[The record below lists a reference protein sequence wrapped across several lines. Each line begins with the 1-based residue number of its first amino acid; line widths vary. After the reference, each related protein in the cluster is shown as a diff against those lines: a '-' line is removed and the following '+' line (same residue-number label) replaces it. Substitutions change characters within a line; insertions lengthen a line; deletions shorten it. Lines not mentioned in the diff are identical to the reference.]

1 MTRALLPALLFGLF
15 ALSACSQSRPY
26 ASSPRAEAPPAPK
39 TPDGL
44 TITGPYTHDNLSVYL
59 IHGPDRSNGA
69 KYLTLQDALDQKK
82 VIVHETGSVN
92 ELAVENVGD
101 DDVYIQAGEI
111 VKGGQQDRTL
121 GTDVIIT
128 KAMGKVPIASY
139 CVEHGR
145 WTQRAGETATRFD
158 SSSGYVAGREL
169 KLVSN
174 SNYGGNSQQQVW
186 ANVAK
191 SQDALSER
199 VGADVKATTSPSS
212 FQLTLESSALKAK
225 TEDYEQPLTE
235 LLAKGENQDVSAG
248 PMR

>member
-1 MTRALLPALLFGLF
+1 MTRALLPALLFVGLLV
-15 ALSACSQSRPY
+15 LSACTQSRPDS
-26 ASSPRAEAPPAPK
+26 SSPQAQAPPPK

-44 TITGPYTHDNLSVYL
+44 TITGPYTHDNLSIYL
-59 IHGPDRSNGA
+59 LHGPDRSNGA
-69 KYLTLQDALDQKK
+69 KYLTLQEALDQKK

-145 WTQRAGETATRFD
+145 WT
-158 SSSGYVAGREL
+158 
-169 KLVSN
+169 
-174 SNYGGNSQQQVW
+174 
-186 ANVAK
+186 
-191 SQDALSER
+191 
-199 VGADVKATTSPSS
+199 
-212 FQLTLESSALKAK
+212 
-225 TEDYEQPLTE
+225 
-235 LLAKGENQDVSAG
+235 
-248 PMR
+248 